1 MERNAL
7 SSRLGDSALRK
18 VQQTTNPFSSL
29 QDASQSSQKLR
40 NVVNALGAA
49 SFLSKLS

>member
-7 SSRLGDSALRK
+7 SSAIGDSALRK
-18 VQQTTNPFSSL
+18 EQPTANPFSSL
-29 QDASQSSQKLR
+29 QNASQSSLRLR
-40 NVVNALGAA
+40 NVVEALNAA